1 MRKEHSSTKS
11 WSKIKDEV
19 FGELGTPERDGL
31 ERESKSFVIG
41 AMIRQ
46 ARESRNMT
54 QEKLASIISKK
65 RSYISRVEND
75 GSNINLKTLF
85 DIVEKGLG
93 GKVKIEILI

>member
-1 MRKEHSSTKS
+1 MRKEHSNTKS

-19 FGELGTPERDGL
+19 FGELGTPDRDDL
-31 ERESKSFVIG
+31 ERESKAFMIG

-46 ARESRNMT
+46 ARESKNLT
-54 QEKLASIISKK
+54 QEELALIISKK

-85 DIVEKGLG
+85 EIVEKGLG
-93 GKVKIEILI
+93 GRVNIEILT

>member
-1 MRKEHSSTKS
+1 MRKEHSNTKS

-19 FGELGTPERDGL
+19 FGESGTPDRDDL
-31 ERESKSFVIG
+31 ERESKAFMIG

-46 ARESRNMT
+46 ARESKNLT
-54 QEKLASIISKK
+54 QEELALIISKK

-85 DIVEKGLG
+85 EIVEKGLG
-93 GKVKIEILI
+93 GRVNIEILT